1 MCAMMTGSRWRGCA
15 RPLSTLPPM
24 KTLSTPTF
32 WLAVASV
39 VLAATA
45 KDEISGYFF
54 AGVAALALCFTSVLV
69 KLDELSEFL
78 QEEAEFDFEI
88 EDHDDIDLTGLGE

>member
-1 MCAMMTGSRWRGCA
+1 MLAPQA
-15 RPLSTLPPM
+15 PFPPM

-32 WLAVASV
+32 WLAVASL
-39 VLAATA
+39 VLAGIA

-54 AGVAALALCFTSVLV
+54 AGVAATALCFTSVLI

-88 EDHDDIDLTGLGE
+88 DPHDDIDLSGIEE